1 LDRVNGKVAIITGAA
16 NGIGEATA
24 KLMAKE
30 GAKVAIVDIDDENG
44 KRVTKEIKSAG
55 GVADF
60 WHMNV
65 THAGEVEKVFEEIY
79 KKYGRLD
86 ILVNNAGVGGGRSAP
101 HKTPEAELDRVMAIN
116 MKGPFFCTK
125 YAVPYM
131 SKSGGGSIVNVASV
145 YGVIGG
151 DTPAYD
157 ASKGALRSMSK
168 SDAVVLRKH
177 HIRVNS
183 VHPGNIWTPLFENI
197 EKKLGGIPENSAK
210 IMSAN
215 MPIPRMGKP
224 EEVAYGILFLAS
236 DEASY
241 ITAAELL
248 IDGGM
253 VGGPLPIYPP
263 QIPEAPG
270 VTPD

>member
-1 LDRVNGKVAIITGAA
+1 MDRVKGKVAIVTGAA

-24 KLMAKE
+24 KIMAKE

-44 KRVTKEIKSAG
+44 KRVAKEIKAEG

-60 WHMNV
+60 WHMDV
-65 THAGEVEKVFEEIY
+65 SHANEVEKVFGEIY
-79 KKYGRLD
+79 QKYGKID

-101 HKTPEAELDRVMAIN
+101 HKTPEADLDRVMNIN
-116 MKGPFFCTK
+116 LKGPFFCTK

-131 SKSGGGSIVNVASV
+131 SKGGGGSIVNVGSC
-145 YGVIGG
+145 YGIIGG
-151 DTPAYD
+151 DTPVYD
-157 ASKGALRSMSK
+157 ASKGALRAITK
-168 SDAVVLRKH
+168 SDAIVLRKH
-177 HIRVNS
+177 NIRVNS
-183 VHPGNIWTPLFENI
+183 VHPGNIWTPLFEKI
-197 EKKLGGIPENSAK
+197 EKKLGGIPEETDK
-210 IMSAN
+210 IVSER

-224 EEVAYGILFLAS
+224 HEVAWGILFLAS

-253 VGGPLPIYPP
+253 IFAPLPIYPP